1 MYRTICRDRMR
12 NRAKKVPHPIPNP
25 ALINVYLRDT
35 QPNLVEERLD
45 GKAAVEE
52 RRAAAVRA
60 LHALWH
66 QWKAEVTREMR
77 AVEAAWRDKAPAA
90 DHVLTIEEFEAIRQK
105 AEVAEEVHFRLE
117 VEAAMRVRER
127 WIALGAPNLF
137 DGLLRGFFDRAGR
150 VIFESPNPLTA
161 MRDFWEGKPLR
172 GRRRE
177 DNLERNR
184 TITAAVQDRVETG
197 EENEKA
203 IAAVA
208 EALCMPYDTVHKIYY
223 AHCLEERAVRG
234 LRARLNAGQ

>member
-1 MYRTICRDRMR
+1 
-12 NRAKKVPHPIPNP
+12 
-25 ALINVYLRDT
+25 
-35 QPNLVEERLD
+35 
-45 GKAAVEE
+45 
-52 RRAAAVRA
+52 
-60 LHALWH
+60 
-66 QWKAEVTREMR
+66 
-77 AVEAAWRDKAPAA
+77 
-90 DHVLTIEEFEAIRQK
+90 
-105 AEVAEEVHFRLE
+105 
-117 VEAAMRVRER
+117 MRVRER

-208 EALCMPYDTVHKIYY
+208 EAFVDMVHSRDRLRCYLVARAGPAKVRNPPRLCENTGVQSSRRKSFSISS
-223 AHCLEERAVRG
+223 V
-234 LRARLNAGQ
+234 